1 MGGAA
6 QRSCSS
12 FCRLL
17 SKRRG
22 QNKRF
27 AGRVEQWNFKFCT
40 AGWGFPY
47 KPVQMMVLVRQ
58 SRGSPNGIR
67 KCQLPQLT
75 EKG

>member
-6 QRSCSS
+6 RRSGSS

-27 AGRVEQWNFKFCT
+27 AGLAEQWIFKFCT
-40 AGWGFPY
+40 TGWGFPY
-47 KPVQMMVLVRQ
+47 KPVQMMVWYGKAGVPR
-58 SRGSPNGIR
+58 
-67 KCQLPQLT
+67 T
-75 EKG
+75 ESESVSCRS